1 VLEIKSKL
9 LWKGLYVMER
19 PPTTST
25 VSIVKRNKR
34 VTNAVSAKRINTAPG
49 QSIRRA
55 PSDGSSS
62 PSSGAARVWAHTLVL
77 TGALTH
83 RSAHA
88 LEVEIER
95 LCDEGVT
102 AVTLDLRQLQR
113 IDSIGVAVVA
123 FRCGLCQ
130 RRGLGFNLIPGSQSI
145 QRAFEQAGV
154 GELLPFQVDDLAARR
169 LRAPTP
175 RPALSQQI

>member
-1 VLEIKSKL
+1 
-9 LWKGLYVMER
+9 MER
-19 PPTTST
+19 HPTTST
-25 VSIVKRNKR
+25 VRIVKRNEGGSR
-34 VTNAVSAKRINTAPG
+34 GVGAKRLNALDR
-49 QSIRRA
+49 SIRRA
-55 PSDGSSS
+55 SSREQSGSTSR
-62 PSSGAARVWAHTLVL
+62 AARLRTHTLVL

-102 AVTLDLRQLQR
+102 AITLDLRQLGH

-123 FRCGLCQ
+123 FRCGFCQ
-130 RRGLGFNLIPGSQSI
+130 RQGLGFALIPGPQSI

-154 GELLPFQVDDLAARR
+154 GELLPFQVDEVAARR
-169 LRAPTP
+169 LRAATSRPT
-175 RPALSQQI
+175 LSRQM